1 MVSIDTNSFS
11 GMFYFRLNW
20 KWKMSRVFTLHNLLH
35 IFRKLRLSCSLFLC
49 LNALSPI
56 FSLTY
61 YVLLQGC
68 DTASPVSR
76 AVPSV
81 GVQPLHVSLQPQQT
95 VRVEGPSPT
104 PATPTT
110 GELPFLF
117 GSPDLRVIH
126 VSFFSFC
133 QRVSYAMGFVWYNL
147 FSGNK
152 LLSINQEH

>member
-1 MVSIDTNSFS
+1 ML
-11 GMFYFRLNW
+11 YKRLNW
-20 KWKMSRVFTLHNLLH
+20 NRTLPCYALLAVHIQKVKDIVFINLMYISKTILHALDAP
-35 IFRKLRLSCSLFLC
+35 LF
-49 LNALSPI
+49 PI

-61 YVLLQGC
+61 FVLLQGC